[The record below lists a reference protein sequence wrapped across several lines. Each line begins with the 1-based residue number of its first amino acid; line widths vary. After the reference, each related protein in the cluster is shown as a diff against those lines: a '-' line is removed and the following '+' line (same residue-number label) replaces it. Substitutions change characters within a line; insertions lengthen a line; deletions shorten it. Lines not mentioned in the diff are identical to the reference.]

1 MIRLHYWHKDNCL
14 ATNWLDSKYPEEFP
28 EGCYSPEEFNCLV
41 VDTYKKG
48 FPLMKKQYLE
58 RVEKGDIS
66 PMKAGPGEGL
76 IFNRDMV
83 SDVLEKPSMPRKH
96 PRLP

>member
-1 MIRLHYWHKDNCL
+1 MDERRKAN
-14 ATNWLDSKYPEEFP
+14 
-28 EGCYSPEEFNCLV
+28 PEEFNCLV

-76 IFNRDMV
+76 IFNREMI
-83 SDVLEKPSMPRKH
+83 SDTLARPERLSPKLQRRKPS
-96 PRLP
+96 

>member
-1 MIRLHYWHKDNCL
+1 MDERRRAN
-14 ATNWLDSKYPEEFP
+14 PEEFP
-28 EGCYSPEEFNCLV
+28 ENYYSPEEFNCLV

-48 FPLMKKQYLE
+48 FPLMKKHYLE

-76 IFNRDMV
+76 IFNREMI
-83 SDVLEKPSMPRKH
+83 SDTLARPERLSPKLQRRKPS
-96 PRLP
+96 

>member
-1 MIRLHYWHKDNCL
+1 MAAVLKDGQKMVADFIEERRKIN
-14 ATNWLDSKYPEEFP
+14 PEEFP

-58 RVEKGDIS
+58 RVEKGNTE
-66 PMKAGPGEGL
+66 PMKAGPGDGL
-76 IFNRDMV
+76 IFNRDMI
-83 SDVLEKPSMPRKH
+83 SDVLEKPDLKRSYPR
-96 PRLP
+96 

>member
-1 MIRLHYWHKDNCL
+1 MKDGQKMVADFIEERRKIN
-14 ATNWLDSKYPEEFP
+14 PVEFP

>member
-66 PMKAGPGEGL
+66 PMKAGPGDGL
-76 IFNRDMV
+76 IFNRDMI

>member
-1 MIRLHYWHKDNCL
+1 MAAVLKDGQKMVADFIEERRKIN
-14 ATNWLDSKYPEEFP
+14 PVEFP

-41 VDTYKKG
+41 VDTFKKG

-66 PMKAGPGEGL
+66 PMKAGPGERL
-76 IFNRDMV
+76 IFNREMI
-83 SDVLEKPSMPRKH
+83 SDVLEKPNLKRFHSR
-96 PRLP
+96 

>member
-1 MIRLHYWHKDNCL
+1 MVADFIEERRKIN
-14 ATNWLDSKYPEEFP
+14 PVEFP
-28 EGCYSPEEFNCLV
+28 EGCYIPEEFNCLV

-76 IFNRDMV
+76 IFNREMIKDT
-83 SDVLEKPSMPRKH
+83 LTKPNLYNKH
-96 PRLP
+96 PRI

>member
-1 MIRLHYWHKDNCL
+1 MDERRKAN
-14 ATNWLDSKYPEEFP
+14 PEEFP
-28 EGCYSPEEFNCLV
+28 DGHYSPEEFNCLV

-48 FPLMKKQYLE
+48 FPLMEKQYLE

-76 IFNRDMV
+76 IFNRNMI
-83 SDVLEKPSMPRKH
+83 SDVLEKPNLKRFHSR
-96 PRLP
+96 

>member
-1 MIRLHYWHKDNCL
+1 MDERRK
-14 ATNWLDSKYPEEFP
+14 A
-28 EGCYSPEEFNCLV
+28 SPEEFNCLV
-41 VDTYKKG
+41 ADTFKKG

-76 IFNRDMV
+76 IFNREMI
-83 SDVLEKPSMPRKH
+83 SDTLARPERLSPKLPRRKPS
-96 PRLP
+96 